1 VIESVAKRNIARR
14 AAADAA
20 PQNVHISRKADA
32 MASNLLELRKA
43 AGYRNAND
51 FAEAHK
57 IPASTYARYESNP
70 DKIPMD
76 RAWQLAD
83 ILGTTIDAIVG
94 RKAPAPGTARGE
106 VQLEYDGLT
115 PEARALMDEFREF
128 VRQKDER
135 IRARKRREEERP
147 YEALCYQYEQQM
159 LSQMR
164 EGAGFG
170 ELVAFESAEAARSAF
185 ESFLQEQAAK
195 KRGRL
200 STKFQEL
207 NDNAT
212 IAKIME
218 AYDRTHGEFE
228 YDGMSVMWSTV
239 DHGVMVE
246 YDSEASGRDG
256 DAKA

>member
-1 VIESVAKRNIARR
+1 
-14 AAADAA
+14 
-20 PQNVHISRKADA
+20 

-51 FAEAHK
+51 FAEAHG
-57 IPASTYARYESNP
+57 IPSSTYARYESNP

-83 ILGTTIDAIVG
+83 ALGTTIDAVVG
-94 RKAPAPGTARGE
+94 REAPDPAAARGE

-115 PEARALMDEFREF
+115 PETRALADELREF
-128 VRQKDER
+128 VLMKDER

-159 LSQMR
+159 LSELR
-164 EGAGFG
+164 DGAAFG
-170 ELVAFESAEAARSAF
+170 ELVAFDSAEAARTTF

-195 KRGRL
+195 KRGKL
-200 STKFQEL
+200 STKAQKIVDDQVIE
-207 NDNAT
+207 
-212 IAKIME
+212 KIMA

-228 YDGMSVMWSTV
+228 FDGMQVLWGSV
-239 DHGVMVE
+239 DHGVVVE
-246 YDSEASGRDG
+246 YDSEASGRGG